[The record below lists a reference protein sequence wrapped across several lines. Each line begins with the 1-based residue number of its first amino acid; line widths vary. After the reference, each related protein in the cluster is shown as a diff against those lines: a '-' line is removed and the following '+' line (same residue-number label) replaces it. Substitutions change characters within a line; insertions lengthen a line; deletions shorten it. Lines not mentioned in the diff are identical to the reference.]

1 MINLEEL
8 KQKLELPWDDKNQ
21 EASMVSVID
30 CNCKVPQELSGFLTD
45 FLHLETG
52 EEEVLSQLFKLTPEQ
67 ILIVATLAMI
77 ANGRVADFI
86 RLERN
91 MIVLKLSV
99 TDFIKDNM
107 DYRKTSSDENE
118 DNPEAML
125 DAMIKMK
132 EIIKRAKQ

>member
-1 MINLEEL
+1 MINFEEL
-8 KQKLELPWDDKNQ
+8 KKKLDHPMDDKNQ
-21 EASMVSVID
+21 EASMISMID
-30 CNCKVPQELSGFLTD
+30 VNCKVPQELSGFLTD
-45 FLHLETG
+45 FLHLETS
-52 EEEVLSQLFKLTPEQ
+52 EEDAVNELFKLTPDQ
-67 ILIVATLAMI
+67 ITTVATLAMI

-99 TDFIKDNM
+99 TDYIRDNI
-107 DYRKTSSDENE
+107 DYRNTSLDENK

-132 EIIKRAKQ
+132 EIIKRARR

>member
-21 EASMVSVID
+21 EASLISVVD
-30 CNCKVPQELSGFLTD
+30 VNCKVPQELNGFLTD
-45 FLHLETG
+45 FLHLETS
-52 EEEVLSQLFKLTPEQ
+52 EEDAISELFKLTPDQ
-67 ILIVATLAMI
+67 ITIVATLAMI

-99 TDFIKDNM
+99 TEYIGDNM
-107 DYRKTSSDENE
+107 DYRKTSLDENE
-118 DNPEAML
+118 DNSEAML
-125 DAMIKMK
+125 DAMIKMR
-132 EIIKRAKQ
+132 EIIKRARK